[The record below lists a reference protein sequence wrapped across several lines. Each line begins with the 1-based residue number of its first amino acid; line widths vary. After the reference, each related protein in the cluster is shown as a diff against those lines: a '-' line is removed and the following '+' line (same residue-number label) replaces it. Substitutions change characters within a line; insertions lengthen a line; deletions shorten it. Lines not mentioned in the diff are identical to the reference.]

1 MKILEGIQIKDLA
14 LFIEKEKT
22 LILSDI
28 HLGYEEALNKQGVL
42 IPRFQFKDIMQKM
55 EKLIN
60 ETKPETIVLN
70 GDIKHE
76 FGHIS
81 EQEWR
86 ETLQFIDC
94 LKKNCKQLILIKGN
108 HDKITDIIAEK
119 RQMKTTKNYSVND
132 IYITHGDFIPKD
144 AEFKKAKTI
153 IIGHEHPAI
162 SLREGNR
169 SEKFKCFLK
178 GKYKDKTLI
187 VMPSLNPINEG
198 TDVLQERT
206 LSPFLD
212 QDIKS
217 FKVFIVADKVYEFGD
232 IKKLAAKLP

>member
-1 MKILEGIQIKDLA
+1 MEITKGIQIRDLS
-14 LFIEKEKT
+14 LYIEKEKI

-42 IPRFQFKDIMQKM
+42 IPRFQFKDIMQKL
-55 EKLIN
+55 EKLVN
-60 ETKPETIVLN
+60 ETKPETIILN

-76 FGHIS
+76 FGQIS

-86 ETLQFIDC
+86 ETLQVIDY

-108 HDKITDIIAEK
+108 HDKITDVIANKRNMSTSKQHII
-119 RQMKTTKNYSVND
+119 ND

-144 AEFKKAKTI
+144 AKFKKAKTI

-169 SEKFKCFLK
+169 VEKFKCFLK

-187 VMPSLNPINEG
+187 VMPSLNPITEG
-198 TDVLQERT
+198 TDILQESL

-212 QDIKS
+212 QDIKN
-217 FKVFIVADKVYEFGD
+217 FKVFIVADKVYEFGE
-232 IKKLAAKLP
+232 IRKLAAKK